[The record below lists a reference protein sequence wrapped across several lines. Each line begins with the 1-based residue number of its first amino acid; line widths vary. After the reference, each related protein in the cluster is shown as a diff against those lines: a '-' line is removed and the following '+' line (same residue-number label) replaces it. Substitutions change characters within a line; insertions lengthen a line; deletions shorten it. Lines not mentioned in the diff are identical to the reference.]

1 MYITTLKNITM
12 KIFIYASF
20 LSTIIFACSTKNVN
34 IERIS
39 LSPQIINDS
48 LFTMLPGKI
57 LLCDPYIIWQDGFAT
72 DTFMY
77 VIDLRTGKEV
87 GKMGKIGRGPEEFI
101 FPNLIGCINKH
112 IIILDDNLPKCAFY
126 SIDSLLSS
134 RNPYIP
140 RTDFPV
146 KQVCDA
152 VVIDSSS
159 FITLQF
165 MTPLPFQFIKS
176 GQVVSKFGKLPI
188 SDSITNSYA
197 ALQGTLAYNPE
208 KHVMLYSANRFPYF
222 ALYQKNVK

>member
-101 FPNLIGCINKH
+101 SPNLIGCINKH

-152 VVIDSSS
+152 VVIDSSP
-159 FITLQF
+159 
-165 MTPLPFQFIKS
+165 PLPIYQIRPS
-176 GQVVSKFGKLPI
+176 GFKIRQTPDF
-188 SDSITNSYA
+188 
-197 ALQGTLAYNPE
+197 
-208 KHVMLYSANRFPYF
+208 RFDH
-222 ALYQKNVK
+222 Q